1 MNMKQR
7 KQLVEFSLIWSV
19 IFLFLGG
26 YNVLEK
32 NGVGWIFAAGS
43 VLFVVIAFVNPF
55 LLNGFYSFWVKIGE
69 AIGGGVSKVIL
80 FILFFCVFSPIAIVL
95 RLFGVDLLSKKIN
108 LNKSSYWVVREK
120 QPQPMRD
127 QF

>member
-55 LLNGFYSFWVKIGE
+55 LLNGFYSFWV
-69 AIGGGVSKVIL
+69 
-80 FILFFCVFSPIAIVL
+80 
-95 RLFGVDLLSKKIN
+95 
-108 LNKSSYWVVREK
+108 
-120 QPQPMRD
+120 
-127 QF
+127 